1 MTDVKSWMDENHL
14 KMNLNKSE
22 FLLVGLSRMVCKCE
36 LDTITVT
43 GDTIQRSRCIKYLG
57 TWIDE
62 NLSIKEHIKRTCG
75 IAMGNIQRL
84 KRIKHFLLKKPLL
97 QLLQL

>member
-14 KMNLNKSE
+14 KMNLDKTE

-62 NLSIKEHIKRTCG
+62 NFPLRSILREHVE
-75 IAMGNIQRL
+75 
-84 KRIKHFLLKKPLL
+84 
-97 QLLQL
+97 

>member
-1 MTDVKSWMDENHL
+1 
-14 KMNLNKSE
+14 MNLDKTE
-22 FLLVGLSRMVCKCE
+22 FLLVGSSRMVCKCE
-36 LDTITVT
+36 SDTITVT

-62 NLSIKEHIKRTCG
+62 NLSFKEDIKRKCG

-84 KRIKHFLLKKPLL
+84 KRIKHFFHSRSLCSSYYGCSDFTH
-97 QLLQL
+97 